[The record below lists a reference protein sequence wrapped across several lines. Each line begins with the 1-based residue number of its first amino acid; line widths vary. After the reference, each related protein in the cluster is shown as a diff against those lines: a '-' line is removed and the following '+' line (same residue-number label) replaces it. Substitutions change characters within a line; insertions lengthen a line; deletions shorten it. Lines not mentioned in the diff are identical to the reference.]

1 MANNDNGGQAIR
13 GGNVNAQPT
22 TPLKKLG
29 RHHKRCRDIDVATSV
44 LDGSL
49 NGSHLTGQRVLEEHR
64 LADEVTTI
72 PRFLDIE
79 ARIDL
84 LEDHRRRIEAVGE
97 AEPPAGEG
105 NVVGLLH
112 QINRRLDQFDCRF
125 EQIDRRFEQIDRR
138 FEQIDRRFE
147 QIDRRFEQIDR
158 RLDQFDRRFEQIDR
172 RFEQIDQALVQL
184 QHGEENADSR
194 RKNFCAIMSAH
205 RLCPILARNREGV
218 WGASVHFP
226 GTLALFHSLDPEA
239 ESFVE
244 LLRHYGLPRQ
254 TPLSSFGSFI
264 GLAPVTLGN
273 VKVVNA

>member
-112 QINRRLDQFDCRF
+112 QINRRLG
-125 EQIDRRFEQIDRR
+125 QIDQ
-138 FEQIDRRFE
+138 
-147 QIDRRFEQIDR
+147 

-172 RFEQIDQALVQL
+172 RFEQIDQALVRL

-194 RKNFCAIMSAH
+194 RKNFCAIKSAH

-264 GLAPVTLGN
+264 GLSPVTLGN